1 MKKVNCILLIDDN
14 EADNEFHRRAIL
26 KAGVADHIE
35 VANGGEKALDYLKK
49 SGTSDTPAPDL
60 IFLDINM
67 PGMNGFEFMEEYQKL
82 DPARKSKMVVFMLTS
97 SLMPEDKKKALDAG
111 EISDYLN
118 KPLTADTVN
127 SIVEKY
133 F

>member
-26 KAGVADHIE
+26 KAGVSDRVEI
-35 VANGGEKALDYLKK
+35 ANRAQKALDYLINC
-49 SGTSDTPAPDL
+49 GATNAAIPEL

-67 PGMNGFEFMEEYQKL
+67 PGMNGFEFLEEYNKL
-82 DPARKSKMVVFMLTS
+82 DENMKAKMVVFMLTS
-97 SLMPEDKKKALDAG
+97 SLLPEDKDKAEHSGQVSAFLT
-111 EISDYLN
+111 
-118 KPLTADTVN
+118 KPLTSQMVTE
-127 SIVEKY
+127 IIEKH